1 MLTAL
6 LLHWS
11 AVEHTPSA
19 TQHQNQTPL
28 FSHISLL
35 LLLLMSH
42 DFSSK
47 GGRAG
52 GKTRKHDAKRHAAAS
67 SSGVDG
73 KDGVEAWSKN
83 SLADFAADQQLLASS
98 QAAAVAELTAA
109 PAAPASAPAAAS
121 ESALPS
127 SDAAPSPAL
136 MVDGSLLEGGGQVL
150 RNGIAYSALLALP
163 IHITKIR
170 AGRMSGGG
178 LKAQHLTGLCLVHE
192 ITGGAL
198 KGADLHS
205 REVQYA
211 PTGGDFSQLKNPKVE
226 FKEDGP
232 ILQYL
237 CDTRSAGA
245 TGLLCQ
251 VSLPVCL
258 FLPYPVELTLRG
270 GTNASMAPVID
281 FSMLVFAPIMQQHF
295 GVTIDFELVK
305 RGFFPKGGGEVKVR
319 TKPVKQLKAIQLVQR
334 GTLVKIT
341 GVALVT
347 YRLPVHIAQRMA
359 EQCTKLLHKQYRDA
373 EIDIQAV
380 LVPEEEAPMGDGV
393 SLILTAHTST
403 GCILGAS
410 GLGERGR
417 PAEDVAQHAVDQ
429 LVANLDAGGCVD
441 EYLQD
446 QLILFCALAKG
457 TSLLKTGPLTLHTR
471 TCLFWAQ
478 RFLPGCKIRVV
489 AAKGTTD
496 LHHPEMSD
504 TPQTFIIEI
513 QGVGYESR
521 FKKT

>member
-1 MLTAL
+1 
-6 LLHWS
+6 
-11 AVEHTPSA
+11 
-19 TQHQNQTPL
+19 
-28 FSHISLL
+28 
-35 LLLLMSH
+35 MSH

-52 GKTRKHDAKRHAAAS
+52 GKNRKHDSKRHAAAS
-67 SSGVDG
+67 SSGAEG
-73 KDGVEAWSKN
+73 KDGVEAWSKQ
-83 SLADFAADQQLLASS
+83 SLVDFAADQQLLASS

-109 PAAPASAPAAAS
+109 PVAASPSAPTAATAEADAAVAAAS
-121 ESALPS
+121 SSSSSAAPVSALPS
-127 SDAAPSPAL
+127 SDAAHPPAL

-150 RNGIAYSALLALP
+150 RNSVAYSALLALP

-170 AGRMSGGG
+170 AGRASGGG

-192 ITGGAL
+192 ISGGSL

-205 REVQYA
+205 REVEYTPA
-211 PTGGDFSQLKNPKVE
+211 GGDFSQLKNPKIE
-226 FKEDGP
+226 YKEDGP

-295 GVTIDFELVK
+295 GVSIDFNLCK
-305 RGFFPKGGGEVKVR
+305 RGFFPKGGGEVKVT
-319 TKPVKQLKAIQLVQR
+319 TKPVHQLKAIQLVQR
-334 GTLVKIT
+334 GTIQKIT

-347 YRLPVHIAQRMA
+347 CRLPVHIAERMA

-373 EIDIQAV
+373 EIDIAAI
-380 LVPEEEAPMGDGV
+380 LVPEGEAPIGDGV

-417 PAEDVAQHAVDQ
+417 PAEDVAQGAVNQ

-441 EYLQD
+441 EYMQD

-457 TSLLKTGPLTLHTR
+457 TSTIKTGPLTLHTR

-478 RFLPGCKIRVV
+478 RFLPSCKIRVV
-489 AAKGTTD
+489 AAKGGGGGKYRATSSGD
-496 LHHPEMSD
+496 ERYPADVHHRNSGRRVSVEVQKEVNASLLSQLIHTAP
-504 TPQTFIIEI
+504 
-513 QGVGYESR
+513 
-521 FKKT
+521 